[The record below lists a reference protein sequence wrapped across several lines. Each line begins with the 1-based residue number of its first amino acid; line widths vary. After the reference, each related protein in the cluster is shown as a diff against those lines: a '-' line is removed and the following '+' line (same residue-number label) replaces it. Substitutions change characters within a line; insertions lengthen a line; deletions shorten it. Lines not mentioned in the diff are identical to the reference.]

1 MPSWSEAVF
10 RSCSPTRYE
19 DLLQVVGVPE
29 EVGRGNDRP
38 GRDLVRDVLGRDVAH
53 LEIAALHRDEF
64 GALLEQRA
72 AVVGLQR
79 EADGFDVLPEALH
92 HLRPDVLLGEDG

>member
-10 RSCSPTRYE
+10 SKLLPDLARE
-19 DLLQVVGVPE
+19 DLLQVVGVAE

-53 LEIAALHRDEF
+53 LEIAALHGDEF

-79 EADGFDVLPEALH
+79 EA
-92 HLRPDVLLGEDG
+92 